1 MNWTEIILGLFTLLS
16 TCGWFVA
23 GRKYRQEVES
33 LKADN
38 RMKDMELGKAYVDE
52 LSELFL
58 LRASAIPERAQM
70 ALGLASVP
78 QQHRPAAAGG
88 SEGLTSSSSF
98 APRQIE
104 RARLRS
110 VWRRFA
116 YGDSPA
122 EECDTTP
129 RRLPSQC

>member
-52 LSELFL
+52 FRSNIARPLQEEVKDWLS
-58 LRASAIPERAQM
+58 P
-70 ALGLASVP
+70 
-78 QQHRPAAAGG
+78 
-88 SEGLTSSSSF
+88 SSF

-116 YGDSPA
+116 NGDSPA
-122 EECDTTP
+122 EECDTTH

>member
-1 MNWTEIILGLFTLLS
+1 MLNPGSLLAHRPLILYRPSDLSAIILAIISFLSGL
-16 TCGWFVA
+16 GWMLD
-23 GRKYRQEVES
+23 RKKHRQEVES

-52 LSELFL
+52 FRSNIARPLQEEVKDWLS
-58 LRASAIPERAQM
+58 P
-70 ALGLASVP
+70 
-78 QQHRPAAAGG
+78 
-88 SEGLTSSSSF
+88 SSF

-122 EECDTTP
+122 EECDTTHW
-129 RRLPSQC
+129 RLPSQC

>member
-52 LSELFL
+52 FRSNIARPLQEEVKD
-58 LRASAIPERAQM
+58 LRMEIAQLRNAIQRIGDCPHSADCPVRDS
-70 ALGLASVP
+70 L
-78 QQHRPAAAGG
+78 QH
-88 SEGLTSSSSF
+88 E
-98 APRQIE
+98 
-104 RARLRS
+104 
-110 VWRRFA
+110 
-116 YGDSPA
+116 
-122 EECDTTP
+122 
-129 RRLPSQC
+129 SQGE